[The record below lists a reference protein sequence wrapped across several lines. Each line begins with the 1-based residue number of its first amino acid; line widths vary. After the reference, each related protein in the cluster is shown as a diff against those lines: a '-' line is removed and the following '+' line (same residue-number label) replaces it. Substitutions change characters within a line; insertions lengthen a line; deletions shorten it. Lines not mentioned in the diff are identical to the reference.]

1 MLQTIKAHLGK
12 LSNYPRLRIL
22 LIIIAVIIVFVFI
35 MNVLSPT
42 RDTNRT
48 PPSSVETATPGNTP
62 ATSVPQNNATQY
74 QQLANTAQQQAVQQA
89 NQSGGTIF
97 ENAFNNN
104 TNGTTTTSTP
114 NAVSQNQNNTSQT
127 TPNAQ
132 NAMTNTISPEA
143 FSGGQQVRKSE
154 STGQDNDS
162 QNNPQN
168 AALSA
173 QVQSLQEQLST
184 AQQQQR
190 AQQQTQIQTAMG
202 NIEASMRNGLQNV
215 SSSWNLPTQ
224 ATVGG
229 GSSGSTPS
237 GGGSTPQPPV
247 SIKAGSIL
255 FGVIDTALDS
265 DQPGT
270 PVLAHI
276 VEGPLRGA
284 HLMGG
289 FTLAGKALV
298 VQFNTM
304 SLPTSPASF
313 GINAYAVDAKTANNS
328 VATSVN
334 NHYLLRYGMLFA
346 AAFLQGFGNA
356 YQNYTYNC
364 PPGTQNCS
372 VVNTNSSGVTT
383 QNNSVTT
390 SEAFYQGL
398 GQIGT
403 NVGQAA
409 AQEFNTPPTVK
420 VASGT
425 GIGVLFMS
433 DVRVP
438 IN

>member
-1 MLQTIKAHLGK
+1 MLQTIKTYLDK
-12 LSNYPRLRIL
+12 LSSYPRLRIL
-22 LIIIAVIIVFVFI
+22 LIILAVVIVFIVI

-42 RDTNRT
+42 RDVNPA
-48 PPSSVETATPGNTP
+48 PPSSVEAATAGNTQATP
-62 ATSVPQNNATQY
+62 VPKSNAAQY
-74 QQLANTAQQQAVQQA
+74 QQLTNTAQQQAVQQA
-89 NQSGGTIF
+89 SQSGGTIF

-104 TNGTTTTSTP
+104 TNGATTTSTP
-114 NAVSQNQNNTSQT
+114 NAAPQNQNNTAQT

-132 NAMTNTISPEA
+132 DAMTNTISPEA
-143 FSGGQQVRKSE
+143 FSGDQQVRKSE
-154 STGQDNDS
+154 NAGQDND
-162 QNNPQN
+162 PQN

-173 QVQSLQEQLST
+173 QVQSLQQQLST

-276 VEGPLRGA
+276 VEGPLQGA
-284 HLMGG
+284 RLMGG
-289 FTLAGKALV
+289 FTLSGKALV

-313 GINAYAVDAKTANNS
+313 GVNAYAVDAKTANNS

-383 QNNSVTT
+383 QSNSVTT

-398 GQIGT
+398 GQVGT
-403 NVGQAA
+403 NIGQAA

>member
-1 MLQTIKAHLGK
+1 MFQTIKAYLAK
-12 LSNYPRLRIL
+12 LSSYPRLRIL
-22 LIIIAVIIVFVFI
+22 LIILAVIIAFIFI

-42 RDTNRT
+42 RDTNAT
-48 PPSSVETATPGNTP
+48 PPSSVEAAAPGSTP
-62 ATSVPQNNATQY
+62 ATSVPKNNATQY

-89 NQSGGTIF
+89 SQSGGTIF
-97 ENAFNNN
+97 ENAFNQN
-104 TNGTTTTSTP
+104 TNGAANSAAP
-114 NAVSQNQNNTSQT
+114 QNQNNT
-127 TPNAQ
+127 AQ
-132 NAMTNTISPEA
+132 NASTPNDISPEA
-143 FSGGQQVRKSE
+143 FSAAQQAQKQGA
-154 STGQDNDS
+154 TGQNDA
-162 QNNPQN
+162 QNTANPQD

-173 QVQSLQEQLST
+173 QVQSLQQQLST
-184 AQQQQR
+184 AQEQQQ
-190 AQQQTQIQTAMG
+190 AQQKTQIQTAMG
-202 NIEASMRNGLQNV
+202 NIEASMRNGLQNI

-229 GSSGSTPS
+229 APASTPGTGSSTS
-237 GGGSTPQPPV
+237 QPPV

-265 DQPGT
+265 DQSGT

-276 VEGPLRGA
+276 VEGPLQGA
-284 HLMGG
+284 RLMGG
-289 FTLAGKALV
+289 FTLSGKALV

-304 SLPTSPASF
+304 SLPSSPASF

-372 VVNTNSSGVTT
+372 VVNTNSSGITT
-383 QNNSVTT
+383 QNSSVTT

>member
-1 MLQTIKAHLGK
+1 MLQIIKTNMAK
-12 LSNYPRLRIL
+12 LSNYPRFRIL
-22 LIIIAVIIVFVFI
+22 LIIVAVIIVFVII

-42 RDTNRT
+42 RDANPT
-48 PPSSVETATPGNTP
+48 PPSSVEPATAGATPARP
-62 ATSVPQNNATQY
+62 VPQSTATQY

-89 NQSGGTIF
+89 SQSGDTIF
-97 ENAFNNN
+97 ENAFSQN
-104 TNGTTTTSTP
+104 TNGTANNTTP
-114 NAVSQNQNNTSQT
+114 QDQNNNTQQT
-127 TPNAQ
+127 PTTAQ
-132 NAMTNTISPEA
+132 NAPTSNNNEVSPEA
-143 FSGGQQVRKSE
+143 FPTEQAAEKQG
-154 STGQDNDS
+154 NDQNNAQNSANS
-162 QNNPQN
+162 QN
-168 AALSA
+168 ADLST
-173 QVQSLQEQLST
+173 QVQSLQQQLNA
-184 AQQQQR
+184 AQQQQH
-190 AQQQTQIQTAMG
+190 AQQQAQIQTAMG
-202 NIEASMRNGLQNV
+202 NIEASMRSGLQNV
-215 SSSWNLPTQ
+215 TSSWNLPTQ

-229 GSSGSTPS
+229 STTEKPG
-237 GGGSTPQPPV
+237 GGGSAPQPPV

-276 VEGPLRGA
+276 VEGPLQGA
-284 HLMGG
+284 RLMGG
-289 FTLAGKALV
+289 FTLSGKALV
-298 VQFNTM
+298 IQFNSM

-372 VVNTNSSGVTT
+372 VVNTNSSGITT